1 MTLINTK
8 LHNIEL
14 LLAIRQW
21 KVIGMFQFKCSVC
34 QPECRYFYIPAI
46 TSLNAPLGIPISLL
60 VQITRNTPKQRLL
73 FVYVCLYQKSMENN
87 ASLLFSGWKPP
98 LPPHTTN
105 PAKSR
110 SENNRVDGN
119 SSFWH
124 ISTVCTTCW
133 NAGSENIVFCFV
145 HIILINGYDDLTW
158 KQIDWSVF
166 K

>member
-21 KVIGMFQFKCSVC
+21 KVIGMLQFKCSVC

-98 LPPHTTN
+98 LPPT
-105 PAKSR
+105 PLIRLKADRKII
-110 SENNRVDGN
+110 VLMV
-119 SSFWH
+119 
-124 ISTVCTTCW
+124 TV
-133 NAGSENIVFCFV
+133 VFDTSLQYVQLAEMQEVKILYFV
-145 HIILINGYDDLTW
+145 LYI
-158 KQIDWSVF
+158 
-166 K
+166 